1 MGLVRGALL
10 FAALVA
16 VVGFLFSLVGDGRG
30 RLYYPKAGF
39 SLAELPRLQG
49 KVALV
54 TGANVGIGFATAE
67 ELARAGATVFVAAR
81 DGAKSAEAVS
91 KLQARVPSGKFK
103 ALKEGLELSSFASV
117 RKYAAAFARENKRLD
132 MLVNNAGVMM
142 SPFALTKDGFE
153 QQHAVNHLGH
163 FLLTLELMPLLE
175 ASQPSRVVSV
185 SSAAH
190 TAAPS
195 DVGIPFETLNKEE
208 SYNPVTAYGISKLC
222 NILFA
227 EELSRRVGDKKIF
240 VNSCHPGGVDT
251 ELQRHVVD
259 FVSQF
264 IPRSWAVRLRDAV
277 AGLMFLTP
285 TEGALTQLYLAA
297 SPEVEA
303 RNIRGAYYVP
313 IARMPNSPWDL
324 SIGTSRFVGDKA
336 LAKRLWEY
344 SVRATGAEYPPK
356 PMALPAA

>member
-1 MGLVRGALL
+1 MGLLRKAAL

-16 VVGFLFSLVGDGRG
+16 AISFLASLAADGRG
-30 RLYYPKAGF
+30 RLYYPRAGF
-39 SLAELPRLQG
+39 RLEDLPRLHG

-117 RKYAAAFARENKRLD
+117 RKYAAAFARENTRLNV
-132 MLVNNAGVMM
+132 LVNNAGVMM
-142 SPFALTKDGFE
+142 NPYGLTKDGFE
-153 QQHAVNHLGH
+153 SQHGINHLGH
-163 FLLTLELMPLLE
+163 YLLTLELMPLLE
-175 ASQPSRVVSV
+175 AGQPSRVVSV

-195 DVGIPFETLNKEE
+195 DVGIPFATLNDKE
-208 SYNPVTAYGISKLC
+208 SYSPVTAYGISKLC
-222 NILFA
+222 NVLFA

-259 FVSQF
+259 FASKF
-264 IPRSWAVRLRDAV
+264 IPRSWAVWLRDV
-277 AGLMFLTP
+277 LAGLIMLTP

-313 IARMPNSPWDL
+313 IARVPNSPWDL
-324 SIGTSRFVGDKA
+324 AIGASRFVGDKA

-344 SVRATGAEYPPK
+344 SAKATGADYPPK